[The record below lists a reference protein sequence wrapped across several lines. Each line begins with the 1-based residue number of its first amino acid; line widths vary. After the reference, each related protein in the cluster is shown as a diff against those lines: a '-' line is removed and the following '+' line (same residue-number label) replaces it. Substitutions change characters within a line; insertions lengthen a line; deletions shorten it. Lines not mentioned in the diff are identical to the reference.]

1 MLTSKKIAIMKN
13 NTLKLFGLVALLFVA
28 NSCTKDF
35 DDINTD
41 TQGFTTDEVSA
52 KFFLTSSQVRL
63 YAPDRFVY
71 WRAHLINAD
80 RFAGH
85 FTFGHTQSWWNDG
98 LSYTQNG
105 GYTDATYGWI
115 SGFFGNIK
123 SFGDLTA
130 EGGEFENQ
138 YMHAMSLIIKGLY
151 YQMYTDIYGMVPFTE
166 AGVDG
171 ILTPAYDTQSTI
183 YQGIIADLDAAMAT
197 IGDAERTG
205 LGVDD
210 VGSNDVYCD
219 GDLQLWKKLAN
230 TLKLRIAMRAYGAPG
245 ENLAA
250 AAITQA
256 LSAPLLDSDTGS
268 VTMRKDFEISKWA
281 SAAYGDPWNDFGGGA
296 SKWTVSEVLINTLK
310 DNNDPRLP
318 VYTIPAKGGVF
329 KIVNVTDPDDGT
341 YVDPN
346 FQDRMDLLTG
356 AFDRAGADYTT
367 SVEVDTTTIEIPG
380 GQFIGQPIRTNADTK
395 RFMGYDMFSLPAD
408 DITQTRG
415 KEADGYP
422 EIILTSA
429 EAYFLQAEAIVRGL
443 AAGDA
448 QEMMNA
454 GIREAMGLWG
464 ISSGEADTYSST
476 QAIADITG
484 GTEEERLEKIATQR
498 WLASYTDGFEAWAV
512 VRDMGYPAELAAG
525 ITDGTLFEL
534 GADLNGVY
542 PQRMSYGSGAQDN
555 PNYAAA
561 ISAQGPDEQRTVL
574 WFAQ

>member
-1 MLTSKKIAIMKN
+1 MKN
-13 NTLKLFGLVALLFVA
+13 FTLKLMGLAVLMFMA
-28 NSCTKDF
+28 NSCTRDF
-35 DDINTD
+35 DEINTD
-41 TQGFTTDEVSA
+41 SQGFTTDEVSA
-52 KFFLTSSQVRL
+52 KFFLTSAQVGL
-63 YAPDRFVY
+63 YAPNRFVY
-71 WRAHLINAD
+71 WRAQLINSD

-85 FTFGHTQSWWNDG
+85 FTFGHTASWWNDG
-98 LSYTQNG
+98 LSYTQNP

-115 SGFFGNIK
+115 SGYFGNIK
-123 SFGDLTA
+123 SFSDLTA

-138 YMHAMSLIIKGLY
+138 YMYAMSLIMKGLY

-171 ILTPAYDTQSTI
+171 ILTPKYDDQATI
-183 YQGIIADLDAAMAT
+183 YQGIIADLNQAMSI

-210 VGSNDVYCD
+210 VGSNDVYCG
-219 GDLQLWKKLAN
+219 GDLQQWKRLAN

-245 ENLAA
+245 ETFAA
-250 AAITQA
+250 AAATEA
-256 LSAPLLDSDTGS
+256 LGAPLLDETSGS
-268 VTMRKDFEISKWA
+268 VTMIKDFEISKWN

-296 SKWTVSEVLINTLK
+296 SKWTVSDVLINTLK
-310 DNNDPRLP
+310 DNNDPRLA
-318 VYTIPAKGGVF
+318 VYANPNKGGIF
-329 KIVNVTDPDDGT
+329 KIVDLTDEDTGE

-346 FQDRMDLLTG
+346 FQDRIDLLTG
-356 AFDRAGADYTT
+356 ALDNAGATYTT
-367 SVEVDTTTIEIPG
+367 SVDVDTTIVEIPG

-395 RFMGYDMFSLPAD
+395 RFMGYDMFSLPSD

-429 EAYFLQAEAIVRGL
+429 EAYFLRAEAIVKGIIS
-443 AAGDA
+443 GDA
-448 QEMMNA
+448 QAAMNS
-454 GIREAMGLWG
+454 GIVEAMKLWG
-464 ISSGEADTYSST
+464 ISAGEANTYAST
-476 QAIADITG
+476 QSIADITA
-484 GTEEERLEKIATQR
+484 GTDEEKLEKIAIQR
-498 WLASYTDGFEAWAV
+498 WLLGYTDGFEAWAV

-542 PQRMSYGSGAQDN
+542 PQRMSYGSGAQEN
-555 PNYAAA
+555 PNFQGALD
-561 ISAQGPDEQRTVL
+561 AQGPNDQNVTL